1 MNKFEFYSRV
11 KALKVEVDHVTK
23 EFHVFIN
30 DTYRAFR
37 RGLERIAES
46 NLMYLFIH
54 MTEADIPEKVI
65 QDLRKFF
72 NVDKIMSVSKYSPY
86 NSLVW
91 IKRLQREMNRRDI
104 TASKYRQRLWS
115 ILSEIED
122 LEKANEFTGKMGGN
136 SISEIKQEIE
146 KAVNLSP
153 SYPENLE
160 KHLVLSMDFLK
171 MKKND
176 FLSLLSIDHSKER
189 AAEMRSTIENMPDE
203 IDFDRFMLEVFVK
216 NIESPDDDVFF
227 DIFYRGV
234 MDRIIS
240 GKIDTSKILHE
251 VIKEPIPVYKAEK
264 DEYGRIASIEKDRP
278 NLTLL

>member
-11 KALKVEVDHVTK
+11 KALKVEVNHVTK

-46 NLMYLFIH
+46 NLMYLFVG
-54 MTEADIPEKVI
+54 MTEADIPEKVS

-91 IKRLQREMNRRDI
+91 IKRIQREMNRGEI
-104 TASKYRQRLWS
+104 TASKYRQRLLS
-115 ILSEIED
+115 ILAEIEE
-122 LEKANEFTGKMGGN
+122 LEEANESAGKIGGN
-136 SISEIKQEIE
+136 SIAEIKQEIE
-146 KAVNLSP
+146 KAIKLSP
-153 SYPENLE
+153 SYPESLE

-189 AAEMRSTIENMPDE
+189 AAEIRNTIDNMPDV
-203 IDFDRFMLEVFVK
+203 IDFERFMLEVFVK

-240 GKIDTSKILHE
+240 GEIDTSKILHE

>member
-11 KALKVEVDHVTK
+11 KALKVEVNHVTK
-23 EFHVFIN
+23 EFHAFIN
-30 DTYRAFR
+30 DTYKAFW
-37 RGLERIAES
+37 RGVDRIAES

-54 MTEADIPEKVI
+54 MTEADIPEKVF

-104 TASKYRQRLWS
+104 TVSKYRQRLWS
-115 ILSEIED
+115 ILVEIED
-122 LEKANEFTGKMGGN
+122 LEEAIESTGKMGGN
-136 SISEIKQEIE
+136 SITDIKQEIE

-160 KHLVLSMDFLK
+160 KHLILSMDFLK
-171 MKKND
+171 IKKND

-189 AAEMRSTIENMPDE
+189 AAEMRSTIDNMPDE
-203 IDFDRFMLEVFVK
+203 IDFNRFMLEVFVK

-240 GKIDTSKILHE
+240 GEIDTSKILHD

-264 DEYGRIASIEKDRP
+264 DEYGRITSIEKDRP

>member
-1 MNKFEFYSRV
+1 MNKFEFYSRI

-23 EFHVFIN
+23 EFHAFIN
-30 DTYRAFR
+30 DTYKAFW
-37 RGLERIAES
+37 RGVDRIAES
-46 NLMYLFIH
+46 NLMYLFVG
-54 MTEADIPEKVI
+54 MTEADIPEKVS

-86 NSLVW
+86 NALVW
-91 IKRLQREMNRRDI
+91 IKRLQREMNRGEI
-104 TASKYRQRLWS
+104 TASKYRKRLWS
-115 ILSEIED
+115 ILTEIED
-122 LEKANEFTGKMGGN
+122 LEEANESIGEMGEN
-136 SISEIKQEIE
+136 SIAEIKQEIE
-146 KAVNLSP
+146 KAVKLSP
-153 SYPENLE
+153 SYPESLE
-160 KHLVLSMDFLK
+160 KHLVLSMGFWK

-176 FLSLLSIDHSKER
+176 FLSLLSIDHSKGR
-189 AAEMRSTIENMPDE
+189 AAEMRSTIDNMPDE
-203 IDFDRFMLEVFVK
+203 IDFDRFMLEVFVR

-227 DIFYRGV
+227 EIFYRGV

-240 GKIDTSKILHE
+240 GEIDTSKILHE

>member
-1 MNKFEFYSRV
+1 MNKFEFYSRI

-23 EFHVFIN
+23 EFHAFID
-30 DTYRAFR
+30 DTYKAFR
-37 RGLERIAES
+37 RGVDRIAES
-46 NLMYLFIH
+46 NLMYLFVG
-54 MTEADIPEKVI
+54 MTEVDIPEKVS

-91 IKRLQREMNRRDI
+91 IKRLQREMNRGEI
-104 TASKYRQRLWS
+104 TASKYRKRLWS
-115 ILSEIED
+115 ILTEIED
-122 LEKANEFTGKMGGN
+122 LEGANESIGKMGES
-136 SISEIKQEIE
+136 SIVEIKQEIE
-146 KAVNLSP
+146 KAVKLSP
-153 SYPENLE
+153 SYPESLE

-189 AAEMRSTIENMPDE
+189 AAEIRNTIDNMPDV
-203 IDFDRFMLEVFVK
+203 IDFERFMLEVFVK

-227 DIFYRGV
+227 DIFYKGV

-240 GKIDTSKILHE
+240 GEIDTSKILHE
-251 VIKEPIPVYKAEK
+251 VIKEPLPVYKAEK
-264 DEYGRIASIEKDRP
+264 DEYGRITSIEKDRP
-278 NLTLL
+278 ILTLL

>member
-23 EFHVFIN
+23 EFHAFIN
-30 DTYRAFR
+30 NTYKDFW
-37 RGLERIAES
+37 RGVDRIAES
-46 NLMYLFIH
+46 NLMYLFVG
-54 MTEADIPEKVI
+54 MTEADIPEKVS

-72 NVDKIMSVSKYSPY
+72 NVDKIISVSKYSPY

-91 IKRLQREMNRRDI
+91 IKRLQREMNRGEI
-104 TASKYRQRLWS
+104 TASKYRQRLLS
-115 ILSEIED
+115 ILAEIED
-122 LEKANEFTGKMGGN
+122 LEAANESTGKTGGN
-136 SISEIKQEIE
+136 SIAEIKQEIE
-146 KAVNLSP
+146 KAVKLSP
-153 SYPENLE
+153 SYPESLE

-176 FLSLLSIDHSKER
+176 FLSLLSIDHSKGR
-189 AAEMRSTIENMPDE
+189 AAEMRSTIDNMPDE

-240 GKIDTSKILHE
+240 GEIDTSKILHE

>member
-11 KALKVEVDHVTK
+11 KALKVEVNHVTK
-23 EFHVFIN
+23 EFHAFIN
-30 DTYRAFR
+30 DTYKAFR
-37 RGLERIAES
+37 RGLDRVAES
-46 NLMYLFIH
+46 NLMYLFVG

-72 NVDKIMSVSKYSPY
+72 NVDKIMSVSNYSPY

-91 IKRLQREMNRRDI
+91 IKRLQREMNRGEI
-104 TASKYRQRLWS
+104 TASKYRKRLWS
-115 ILSEIED
+115 ILTEIED
-122 LEKANEFTGKMGGN
+122 LEEANESIGKMGEN
-136 SISEIKQEIE
+136 CIAEIKQEIE
-146 KAVNLSP
+146 KAVKLRP
-153 SYPENLE
+153 SYPESLE
-160 KHLVLSMDFLK
+160 KHLFLSMDFLK

-189 AAEMRSTIENMPDE
+189 AAEMRSTIDNMPDE
-203 IDFDRFMLEVFVK
+203 IDFNRFMLEVFVK

-240 GKIDTSKILHE
+240 GEIDTSKILHE
-251 VIKEPIPVYKAEK
+251 VIKEPIQVYKAEK
-264 DEYGRIASIEKDRP
+264 DEYGRITSIEKDRP

>member
-23 EFHVFIN
+23 EFHAFIN
-30 DTYRAFR
+30 NTYKAFW
-37 RGLERIAES
+37 RGVDRIAES
-46 NLMYLFIH
+46 NLMYLFVG
-54 MTEADIPEKVI
+54 MTGADIPEKVS

-72 NVDKIMSVSKYSPY
+72 NVDKIISVSKYSPY

-91 IKRLQREMNRRDI
+91 IKRLQREMNRGEI
-104 TASKYRQRLWS
+104 TASKYRQRLLS
-115 ILSEIED
+115 ILAEIED
-122 LEKANEFTGKMGGN
+122 LEAANESTGKMGGN
-136 SISEIKQEIE
+136 SIADIKQEIE

-189 AAEMRSTIENMPDE
+189 SAEMRSTIDNMPDE
-203 IDFDRFMLEVFVK
+203 IDFNRFMLEVFVK

-240 GKIDTSKILHE
+240 GEIDTSKILHE

-264 DEYGRIASIEKDRP
+264 DEYGRITSIEKDRP

>member
-11 KALKVEVDHVTK
+11 KALKIEVNHVTK
-23 EFHVFIN
+23 EFHAFIN
-30 DTYRAFR
+30 DTYKAFW
-37 RGLERIAES
+37 RGVDRIAES
-46 NLMYLFIH
+46 NLMYLFVH

-104 TASKYRQRLWS
+104 TASKYRQRLSS
-115 ILSEIED
+115 ILAEIED
-122 LEKANEFTGKMGGN
+122 LEAANESTGKMGGN
-136 SISEIKQEIE
+136 SIADIKQEIE

-176 FLSLLSIDHSKER
+176 FLSLLSIDHSKGR
-189 AAEMRSTIENMPDE
+189 AAEMRSTIDNMPDE
-203 IDFDRFMLEVFVK
+203 IDFDRFMHEVFVK

-240 GKIDTSKILHE
+240 GEIDTSKIFHE
-251 VIKEPIPVYKAEK
+251 VIKEPLPVYKAEK
-264 DEYGRIASIEKDRP
+264 DEYGRITSIEKDRP

>member
-11 KALKVEVDHVTK
+11 KALKVEVDHITK
-23 EFHVFIN
+23 EFHGFIN
-30 DTYRAFR
+30 DTYKAFW
-37 RGLERIAES
+37 RGVDRIAES
-46 NLMYLFIH
+46 NLMYLFVH

-72 NVDKIMSVSKYSPY
+72 NADKIMSVSKYSPY

-91 IKRLQREMNRRDI
+91 IKRLQREMNRGEI
-104 TASKYRQRLWS
+104 TASKYRERLWS
-115 ILSEIED
+115 ILTEIEN
-122 LEKANEFTGKMGGN
+122 LEKANESIGEMGEN

-146 KAVNLSP
+146 KAVKLSP
-153 SYPENLE
+153 SYPESLE

-176 FLSLLSIDHSKER
+176 FLSLLSIDHSKGR
-189 AAEMRSTIENMPDE
+189 AAEMRNTIDNMPDE
-203 IDFDRFMLEVFVK
+203 IDFNRFMLEVFVK

-240 GKIDTSKILHE
+240 GEIDTSKILHE
-251 VIKEPIPVYKAEK
+251 VIKEPIPMYKAEK

>member
-23 EFHVFIN
+23 EFHAFIN
-30 DTYRAFR
+30 DTYKAFW
-37 RGLERIAES
+37 RGVDRIAES
-46 NLMYLFIH
+46 NLMYLFVG
-54 MTEADIPEKVI
+54 MTEADIPEKVS

-86 NSLVW
+86 NALVW
-91 IKRLQREMNRRDI
+91 IKRLQREMNRGEI
-104 TASKYRQRLWS
+104 TTSKYRKRLWS
-115 ILSEIED
+115 ILAELED
-122 LEKANEFTGKMGGN
+122 LEEANESIGKKGEN
-136 SISEIKQEIE
+136 SIAEIKQEIE
-146 KAVNLSP
+146 KAVKLSP
-153 SYPENLE
+153 SYPESLE
-160 KHLVLSMDFLK
+160 KHLVLSMGFWK

-189 AAEMRSTIENMPDE
+189 AAEMRKTIDNMPDV

-216 NIESPDDDVFF
+216 NIESPEDNVFF
-227 DIFYRGV
+227 DIFYSGV

-240 GKIDTSKILHE
+240 GEIDTSKILHE
-251 VIKEPIPVYKAEK
+251 VIKDPIPVYKAEK
-264 DEYGRIASIEKDRP
+264 DEYGRITSIEKDRP

>member
-11 KALKVEVDHVTK
+11 KALKVEVNHVTK
-23 EFHVFIN
+23 EFHAFIN
-30 DTYRAFR
+30 DTYKAFW
-37 RGLERIAES
+37 RGVDRIAES
-46 NLMYLFIH
+46 NLMYLFVG
-54 MTEADIPEKVI
+54 MTEADIPEKVS

-86 NSLVW
+86 NALVW
-91 IKRLQREMNRRDI
+91 IKRLQREMNRGEI
-104 TASKYRQRLWS
+104 TASKYRKRLWS
-115 ILSEIED
+115 ILTEIED
-122 LEKANEFTGKMGGN
+122 LEEANESIGKMGEN
-136 SISEIKQEIE
+136 TIAEIKQEIE
-146 KAVNLSP
+146 KAVKLSP
-153 SYPENLE
+153 SYPESLE
-160 KHLVLSMDFLK
+160 KHLVLSMGFWK

-189 AAEMRSTIENMPDE
+189 AAEMRSTIHNMPDE

-240 GKIDTSKILHE
+240 GEIDTSKILHE

>member
-23 EFHVFIN
+23 EFHAFIN
-30 DTYRAFR
+30 DTYKAFW
-37 RGLERIAES
+37 RGVDRIAES
-46 NLMYLFIH
+46 NLMYLFVG
-54 MTEADIPEKVI
+54 MTEADIPEKVSE
-65 QDLRKFF
+65 DLRKFF
-72 NVDKIMSVSKYSPY
+72 NVDKIISVSKYSPY

-91 IKRLQREMNRRDI
+91 IKRLQREMNRGEI
-104 TASKYRQRLWS
+104 TASKYRQRLLS
-115 ILSEIED
+115 ILAEIED
-122 LEKANEFTGKMGGN
+122 LEAANESTGKMGGN
-136 SISEIKQEIE
+136 SIVDIKQEIE

-189 AAEMRSTIENMPDE
+189 AAEMRSTIDNMPDE
-203 IDFDRFMLEVFVK
+203 IDFNRFMLEVFVK

-240 GKIDTSKILHE
+240 GEIDTSKILHE
-251 VIKEPIPVYKAEK
+251 VIKEPIQVYRAEK
-264 DEYGRIASIEKDRP
+264 DEYGRITSIEKDRP

>member
-23 EFHVFIN
+23 EFHAFIN
-30 DTYRAFR
+30 DTYKAFW
-37 RGLERIAES
+37 RGVDRIAES
-46 NLMYLFIH
+46 NLMYLFVG
-54 MTEADIPEKVI
+54 MTEADIPEKVSE
-65 QDLRKFF
+65 DLRKFF
-72 NVDKIMSVSKYSPY
+72 NVDKIISVSKYSPY

-91 IKRLQREMNRRDI
+91 IKRLQREMNRGEI
-104 TASKYRQRLWS
+104 TASKYRQRLLS
-115 ILSEIED
+115 ILAEIED
-122 LEKANEFTGKMGGN
+122 LEAANESTGKMGGN
-136 SISEIKQEIE
+136 SIVDIKQEIE

-189 AAEMRSTIENMPDE
+189 AAEMRSTIDNMPDE
-203 IDFDRFMLEVFVK
+203 IDFNRFMLEVFVK

-240 GKIDTSKILHE
+240 GEIDTSKILHE
-251 VIKEPIPVYKAEK
+251 VIKEPIQVYKAEK
-264 DEYGRIASIEKDRP
+264 DEYGRITSIEKDRP

>member
-11 KALKVEVDHVTK
+11 KALKVEVNHVTK
-23 EFHVFIN
+23 EFHAFIN
-30 DTYRAFR
+30 DTYKAFW
-37 RGLERIAES
+37 RGVDRIAES
-46 NLMYLFIH
+46 NLMYLFVG
-54 MTEADIPEKVI
+54 MTEADIPEKVS

-86 NSLVW
+86 NALVW
-91 IKRLQREMNRRDI
+91 IKRLQREMNRGEI
-104 TASKYRQRLWS
+104 TASKYRKRLWS
-115 ILSEIED
+115 ILTEIED
-122 LEKANEFTGKMGGN
+122 LEEANESIGKMGEN
-136 SISEIKQEIE
+136 SIAEIKQEIE
-146 KAVNLSP
+146 KAVKLSP
-153 SYPENLE
+153 SYPESLE
-160 KHLVLSMDFLK
+160 KHLVLSMGFWK

-189 AAEMRSTIENMPDE
+189 AAEMRSTIHNMPDE

-240 GKIDTSKILHE
+240 GEIDTSKILHE

>member
-23 EFHVFIN
+23 EFHAFIN
-30 DTYRAFR
+30 DTYKAFW
-37 RGLERIAES
+37 RGVDRIAES
-46 NLMYLFIH
+46 NLMYLFVG
-54 MTEADIPEKVI
+54 MTEADIPEKVS

-86 NSLVW
+86 NALVW
-91 IKRLQREMNRRDI
+91 IKRLQREMNRGEI
-104 TASKYRQRLWS
+104 TTSKYRKRLWS
-115 ILSEIED
+115 ILAELED
-122 LEKANEFTGKMGGN
+122 LEEANESIGKKGEN
-136 SISEIKQEIE
+136 SIAEIKQEIE
-146 KAVNLSP
+146 KAVKLSP
-153 SYPENLE
+153 SYPESLE

-189 AAEMRSTIENMPDE
+189 AAEMRSTIDNMPDE
-203 IDFDRFMLEVFVK
+203 IDFNRFMLEVFVK

-240 GKIDTSKILHE
+240 GEIDTSKILHE
-251 VIKEPIPVYKAEK
+251 VIKEPIQVYKAEK
-264 DEYGRIASIEKDRP
+264 DEYGRITSIEKDRP

>member
-11 KALKVEVDHVTK
+11 KALKVEVNHVTK
-23 EFHVFIN
+23 EFHAFIN
-30 DTYRAFR
+30 DTYKAFW
-37 RGLERIAES
+37 RGVDRIAES

-91 IKRLQREMNRRDI
+91 IKRLQREINRRDI
-104 TASKYRQRLWS
+104 TVSKYRQRLWF
-115 ILSEIED
+115 ILVEIED
-122 LEKANEFTGKMGGN
+122 LEEAIESTGKMGGN
-136 SISEIKQEIE
+136 SITDIKQEIE

-160 KHLVLSMDFLK
+160 KHLILSMDFLK
-171 MKKND
+171 IKKND

-189 AAEMRSTIENMPDE
+189 AAEMRSTIDNMPDE
-203 IDFDRFMLEVFVK
+203 IDFNRFMLEVFVK

-240 GKIDTSKILHE
+240 GEIDTSKILHD

-264 DEYGRIASIEKDRP
+264 DEYGRITSIEKDRP

>member
-1 MNKFEFYSRV
+1 MNKFEFYSRL
-11 KALKVEVDHVTK
+11 KALKVEVNHVTK
-23 EFHVFIN
+23 EFHTFIN
-30 DTYRAFR
+30 DTYKAFW
-37 RGLERIAES
+37 RGVDHIAES
-46 NLMYLFIH
+46 NLMYLFVG
-54 MTEADIPEKVI
+54 MTEADIPEKVSH
-65 QDLRKFF
+65 DLRKFF

-86 NSLVW
+86 NALVW
-91 IKRLQREMNRRDI
+91 IKRLQREMNRGEI
-104 TASKYRQRLWS
+104 TASKYRKRLWS
-115 ILSEIED
+115 ILAELED
-122 LEKANEFTGKMGGN
+122 LEEANESIGKMGEN
-136 SISEIKQEIE
+136 SIAEIKQEIE
-146 KAVNLSP
+146 KAVKLSP
-153 SYPENLE
+153 SYPESLE
-160 KHLVLSMDFLK
+160 KHLVLSMGFWK

-189 AAEMRSTIENMPDE
+189 AAEMRSTIDNMPDE

-240 GKIDTSKILHE
+240 GEIDTSKILHE

-264 DEYGRIASIEKDRP
+264 DEYRRITSIEKDRP

>member
-11 KALKVEVDHVTK
+11 KALKVEVNHVTK
-23 EFHVFIN
+23 EFHAFIN

-37 RGLERIAES
+37 CGLERIAES
-46 NLMYLFIH
+46 NLMYLFVG
-54 MTEADIPEKVI
+54 MTEADIPEKVS

-91 IKRLQREMNRRDI
+91 IKRLQREMSRGEI
-104 TASKYRQRLWS
+104 TASKYRKRLWS
-115 ILSEIED
+115 ILTEIED
-122 LEKANEFTGKMGGN
+122 LEEANEFIGGIGEN
-136 SISEIKQEIE
+136 SIVEIKQEIE
-146 KAVNLSP
+146 KAVKLSP
-153 SYPENLE
+153 SYPESLE

-176 FLSLLSIDHSKER
+176 FLSLLSIDHSKGR
-189 AAEMRSTIENMPDE
+189 AAEIRNTIDNMPDV
-203 IDFDRFMLEVFVK
+203 IDFERFMLEVFVK

-240 GKIDTSKILHE
+240 GEIDTSRILHE
-251 VIKEPIPVYKAEK
+251 VIKEPLPVYKAEK
-264 DEYGRIASIEKDRP
+264 DEYTRITSIEKDLP
-278 NLTLL
+278 ILTLL

>member
-1 MNKFEFYSRV
+1 MNKFELYSRV

-23 EFHVFIN
+23 EFHAFIN
-30 DTYRAFR
+30 DTYKSFW
-37 RGLERIAES
+37 RGVDRIAES
-46 NLMYLFIH
+46 NLMYLFVS
-54 MTEADIPEKVI
+54 MTKADIPEKVS

-91 IKRLQREMNRRDI
+91 IKRLQREMNRGEI
-104 TASKYRQRLWS
+104 AAFKYRQQLWS
-115 ILSEIED
+115 ILAELED
-122 LEKANEFTGKMGGN
+122 LEEANESIGKMGGD
-136 SISEIKQEIE
+136 SITEIKQEIE
-146 KAVNLSP
+146 KAVKLSP
-153 SYPENLE
+153 SYPESLE

-171 MKKND
+171 MKKTD

-189 AAEMRSTIENMPDE
+189 AAEMRSTIDNMPDE

-240 GKIDTSKILHE
+240 GEIDTSKILHE
-251 VIKEPIPVYKAEK
+251 VIIEPIPVYKAEK

>member
-23 EFHVFIN
+23 EFHAFIN
-30 DTYRAFR
+30 DTYKAFW
-37 RGLERIAES
+37 RGVDRIAES
-46 NLMYLFIH
+46 NLMYLFVG
-54 MTEADIPEKVI
+54 MTEADIPEKVS

-91 IKRLQREMNRRDI
+91 IKRIQREMNRGEI
-104 TASKYRQRLWS
+104 TASKYRQRLLS
-115 ILSEIED
+115 ILAEIED
-122 LEKANEFTGKMGGN
+122 LEEANESAGKIGGN
-136 SISEIKQEIE
+136 SIAEIKQEIE
-146 KAVNLSP
+146 KAIKLSP
-153 SYPENLE
+153 SYPESLE

-189 AAEMRSTIENMPDE
+189 AAEMRSTIDNMPDE
-203 IDFDRFMLEVFVK
+203 IDFNRFMLEVFVK

-240 GKIDTSKILHE
+240 GEIDTSKILHE
-251 VIKEPIPVYKAEK
+251 VIKEPIQVYKAEK
-264 DEYGRIASIEKDRP
+264 DEYGRITSIEKDRP

>member
-1 MNKFEFYSRV
+1 MNKFEFYSRI

-23 EFHVFIN
+23 EFHAFIE
-30 DTYRAFR
+30 DTYKSFR
-37 RGLERIAES
+37 RGVDRIAES
-46 NLMYLFIH
+46 NLMYLFVG
-54 MTEADIPEKVI
+54 MTEADIPEKVS

-72 NVDKIMSVSKYSPY
+72 NVDKIISVSKYSPY

-91 IKRLQREMNRRDI
+91 IKRLQREMNRGEI
-104 TASKYRQRLWS
+104 TASKYRKRLWS
-115 ILSEIED
+115 ILTEIED
-122 LEKANEFTGKMGGN
+122 LERVNESRGKMGGN
-136 SISEIKQEIE
+136 SMVEIKQEIE
-146 KAVNLSP
+146 KAVKLSP

-160 KHLVLSMDFLK
+160 KHLILSMDFLK

-189 AAEMRSTIENMPDE
+189 AAEMRSTIDNMPDE
-203 IDFDRFMLEVFVK
+203 IDFNRFMLEVFVK

-240 GKIDTSKILHE
+240 GEIDTSKILHD

-264 DEYGRIASIEKDRP
+264 DEYGRITSIEKDRP

>member
-23 EFHVFIN
+23 EFHAFIN
-30 DTYRAFR
+30 DTYKAFW
-37 RGLERIAES
+37 RGVDRIAES
-46 NLMYLFIH
+46 NLMYLFVG
-54 MTEADIPEKVI
+54 MTKADIPEKVSE
-65 QDLRKFF
+65 DLRKFF
-72 NVDKIMSVSKYSPY
+72 NLDKIISVSKYSPY

-91 IKRLQREMNRRDI
+91 IKRLHRELNRGEI
-104 TASKYRQRLWS
+104 TASKYRQRLLS
-115 ILSEIED
+115 ILAEIED
-122 LEKANEFTGKMGGN
+122 LEAANESTGKMGGN
-136 SISEIKQEIE
+136 SIVDIKQEIE
-146 KAVNLSP
+146 KAVNLSL

-189 AAEMRSTIENMPDE
+189 AAEMRSTIDNMPDE
-203 IDFDRFMLEVFVK
+203 IDFNRFMLEVFVK

-240 GKIDTSKILHE
+240 GEIDTSKILHE

>member
-11 KALKVEVDHVTK
+11 KALKVEVNHVTK
-23 EFHVFIN
+23 EFHAFIN
-30 DTYRAFR
+30 DTYKAFW
-37 RGLERIAES
+37 RGVDRIAES
-46 NLMYLFIH
+46 NLKYLFIH

-91 IKRLQREMNRRDI
+91 IKRLQREINRRDI
-104 TASKYRQRLWS
+104 TVSKYRQRLWS
-115 ILSEIED
+115 ILVEIED
-122 LEKANEFTGKMGGN
+122 LEEANESTGKMGGN
-136 SISEIKQEIE
+136 SITDIKQEIE

-160 KHLVLSMDFLK
+160 KHLILSMDFLK

-189 AAEMRSTIENMPDE
+189 AAEMRSTIDNMPDE
-203 IDFDRFMLEVFVK
+203 IDFNRFMLEVFVK

-240 GKIDTSKILHE
+240 GEIDTSKILHD

-264 DEYGRIASIEKDRP
+264 DEYGRITSIEKDRP